1 MTLTRLLLLLA
12 LTGAT
17 WWLLRDDAIQHAP
30 GVLVDEAPL
39 QTPADDVAPF
49 AFRGYTV
56 EPLARFALQA
66 RVLGRE
72 DYQWD
77 RESELSPSD
86 LALGWGPMSDGRV
99 LAEIEV
105 SQSGRWY
112 RWSAGRLPIAA
123 GEIVRHSANMHMI
136 PADDIVAGILD
147 EVREGSIIELRGY
160 LVEARAPDGW
170 RWRSSLSREDSG
182 ARSCELVFVQRA
194 RLVRRSG
201 RR

>member
-1 MTLTRLLLLLA
+1 MTLTRLLLLLC
-12 LTGAT
+12 LIGAIG
-17 WWLLRDDAIQHAP
+17 WWLRDDAIRHAP
-30 GVLVDEAPL
+30 GVLVGEAPL
-39 QTPADDVAPF
+39 QTPADDVATF
-49 AFRGYTV
+49 AFAGFTV

-72 DYQWD
+72 DYRWD

-86 LALGWGPMSDGRV
+86 LALGWGPMSDERV
-99 LAEIEV
+99 LADIAV

-123 GEIVRHSANMHMI
+123 REIVRHSANMHMI
-136 PADDIVAGILD
+136 PADDAVANVLD
-147 EVREGSIIELRGY
+147 DVREGSIIELSGY
-160 LVEARAPDGW
+160 LVEARSPDGW

-194 RLVRRSG
+194 RLLDKR
-201 RR
+201 